1 MSALSGLGQQKRAF
15 NWIFYGAVDITLHII
30 HKEAA
35 NIEIIFQKDKNEI
48 NRLSN
53 AGGATSY
60 YLYSR
65 ADNLYLG
72 ILYSSEPNFAI

>member
-15 NWIFYGAVDITLHII
+15 NWIFYGALDITLHII

-53 AGGATSY
+53 VGGNVLLS
-60 YLYSR
+60 
-65 ADNLYLG
+65 
-72 ILYSSEPNFAI
+72 I

>member
-53 AGGATSY
+53 AAGQRLTIHLVGQTIS
-60 YLYSR
+60 
-65 ADNLYLG
+65 
-72 ILYSSEPNFAI
+72 F